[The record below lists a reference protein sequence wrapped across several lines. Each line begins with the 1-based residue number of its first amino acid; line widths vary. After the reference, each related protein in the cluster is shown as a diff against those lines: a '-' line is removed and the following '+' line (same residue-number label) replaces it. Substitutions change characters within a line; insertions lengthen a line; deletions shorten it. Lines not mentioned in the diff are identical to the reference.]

1 MIKSICLSRLV
12 ACVFSVLVSSGA
24 IADPGPAQSRNNH
37 YMDGVDAAIDGNYRS
52 AYLNWI
58 NLAKRGDARAQFNLA
73 LLYHGGLY
81 VKFNEDQ
88 ALFWYRQAAENG
100 IREAQEYLTVGYREG
115 WFGLPVDK
123 EKAEYWQ
130 HRLDQAGYQSN

>member
-1 MIKSICLSRLV
+1 
-12 ACVFSVLVSSGA
+12 
-24 IADPGPAQSRNNH
+24 
-37 YMDGVDAAIDGNYRS
+37 MDGVDAAIDGNYRS